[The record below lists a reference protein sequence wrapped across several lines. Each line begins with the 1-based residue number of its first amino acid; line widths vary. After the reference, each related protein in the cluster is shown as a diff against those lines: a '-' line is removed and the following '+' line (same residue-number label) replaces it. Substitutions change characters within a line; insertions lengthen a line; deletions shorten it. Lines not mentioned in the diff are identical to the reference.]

1 MMDEHRDRLAGE
13 ALGALDASDSAEL
26 AVEVERDPALAA
38 QLDDYGTTVAMLE
51 STVARERPSH
61 DLFAGILARDR
72 ATAVPLAPRPK
83 AEPRWRWRRALP
95 AFAVGA
101 AAAAAVFAVVL
112 ALDSSSSPGA
122 PDAVAEVAGTP
133 EFAGVRGEARL
144 YGSTQPGGVVRLELA
159 DVPDAP
165 DGSHYEVWVL
175 RPSAG
180 EAMEAV
186 GVFDAG
192 GAEVELELGLPGAG
206 DYAAVDISVEPDAG
220 PAGALGHE
228 PRRRRVRAGDDVASR
243 GYNRASRGAIAQLE
257 ERLDR
262 TQEVRSSSL
271 LSSIA

>member
-1 MMDEHRDRLAGE
+1 MSDEHRDRLAGE
-13 ALGALDASDSAEL
+13 ALGALDASESAEL
-26 AVEVERDPALAA
+26 AAEVERDPKLAA
-38 QLDDYGTTVAMLE
+38 ELDDYRATVAMLE
-51 STVARERPSH
+51 STVAREQPSH
-61 DLFAGILARDR
+61 DLFAGILAEIEPQPAGR
-72 ATAVPLAPRPK
+72 AAAK

-101 AAAAAVFAVVL
+101 AAAAAVFAVAL
-112 ALDSSSSPGA
+112 AIDSSSSPGA

-133 EFAGVRGEARL
+133 EFVGVRGEARL

-220 PAGALGHE
+220 PPEHSGTSLAGGTF
-228 PRRRRVRAGDDVASR
+228 
-243 GYNRASRGAIAQLE
+243 
-257 ERLDR
+257 ERP
-262 TQEVRSSSL
+262 TT
-271 LSSIA
+271 

>member
-61 DLFAGILARDR
+61 DLFAGILAQIEPQPAAR
-72 ATAVPLAPRPK
+72 AAPK

-220 PAGALGHE
+220 PPQHSGTSLAGGE
-228 PRRRRVRAGDDVASR
+228 F
-243 GYNRASRGAIAQLE
+243 
-257 ERLDR
+257 ERE
-262 TQEVRSSSL
+262 TT
-271 LSSIA
+271 

>member
-1 MMDEHRDRLAGE
+1 MNDVHRDRLAGE

-26 AVEVERDPALAA
+26 AAEVERDPVLAA
-38 QLDDYGTTVAMLE
+38 ELDDYRTTVAMLE

-61 DLFAGILARDR
+61 DLFAGILAEIEPQPAGRV
-72 ATAVPLAPRPK
+72 A
-83 AEPRWRWRRALP
+83 AEPERRWSWRFALP

-101 AAAAAVFAVVL
+101 ATAAAVFAIAL

-133 EFAGVRGEARL
+133 EFVDVRGEARL

-159 DVPDAP
+159 DVPEAP

-186 GVFDAG
+186 GVFDSS

-206 DYAAVDISVEPDAG
+206 DYAAVDISLEPDAG
-220 PAGALGHE
+220 PAEHSGTSL
-228 PRRRRVRAGDDVASR
+228 AG
-243 GYNRASRGAIAQLE
+243 GTF
-257 ERLDR
+257 ERP
-262 TQEVRSSSL
+262 TT
-271 LSSIA
+271 